1 LTGPGSRRRNSTV
14 ERRSERDL
22 ELAPHEL
29 PAYSRLL
36 LDVTEADPTLSIRA
50 DEAEESW
57 WIVEPILQACR
68 SSDFRAQQQRM
79 R

>member
-1 LTGPGSRRRNSTV
+1 MEG
-14 ERRSERDL
+14 D
-22 ELAPHEL
+22 A
-29 PAYSRLL
+29 
-36 LDVTEADPTLSIRA
+36 TLSIRA
-50 DEAEESW
+50 DEAEEPW